1 MIYDVTGIHQTEC
14 LLYRVG
20 QKVCWDSCNILHVY
34 TYTYT
39 YTYIYIYTHAYTFS
53 DFLPN
58 YNYYTLLEDIEF
70 SNSKFFWTPFLDTIE
85 SPGNSS
91 EKQCS
96 IGGS

>member
-1 MIYDVTGIHQTEC
+1 MLQ
-14 LLYRVG
+14 
-20 QKVCWDSCNILHVY
+20 VY
-34 TYTYT
+34 TKLSVYYIGLAKKFVGIPVISCM
-39 YTYIYIYTHAYTFS
+39 YIHIHIHIYIYIYTHAYTFS